1 MDLISRRS
9 VIDAIEQ
16 AFYRADV
23 TPIEV
28 TKRYLLSLIE
38 QIDKTE

>member
-1 MDLISRRS
+1 MDLISRKA

-16 AFYRADV
+16 AFYRANE
-23 TPIEV
+23 TPVEV